1 MVGKFSDDRMMSGSR
16 IPTLYLWGYKDGH
29 PWSTPNDELR
39 KSIAA
44 KHGEPPEV
52 RDLGDPALIGNWI
65 EDAIVRNAAE
75 ELGLPT
81 PLLSPPVID
90 RSDLFYQCS
99 LDGLTTVP
107 HSLTVFASDLVEI
120 DGGDASIELSGPIPI
135 EAKSTSD
142 YRRGDVPLY
151 RGPIQL
157 QLQMHSVNAEY
168 GILATWHAQKE
179 RHIKIYRRDPE
190 MQAIL
195 LELCK
200 DFADRVA
207 SETFYTPVNI
217 DDCTKSYQG
226 GDTEVRELHSLA
238 DDVERLV
245 RLRQDAKELGVQIDA
260 LQTKIMQEMQDSEV
274 AVAGERTVK
283 WPTRHYK
290 AQPEKVTPAKEARTI
305 RLKTLQ
311 IQ

>member
-107 HSLTVFASDLVEI
+107 HSTTVFASDLVEI

-151 RGPIQL
+151 RGPVQL

-190 MQAIL
+190 MQTIL

-217 DDCTKSYQG
+217 DDCTKSYEG
-226 GDTEVRELHSLA
+226 GDTEIRELHSLA

-245 RLRQDAKELGVQIDA
+245 RLRQDAKELDVQIDA